1 MTGRVVNLQI
11 IHTWQQCT
19 VLKKINL
26 LQVEIVVMQMLL
38 FLIELVPNS
47 SATQYIMLSYDDVV
61 RENEWETSD
70 GSMNDFDAFD
80 FDQPNGVNDM

>member
-1 MTGRVVNLQI
+1 
-11 IHTWQQCT
+11 
-19 VLKKINL
+19 
-26 LQVEIVVMQMLL
+26 MLL

-80 FDQPNGVNDM
+80 FDQPNGVNDMWFVIQQ